1 MYIYNFLFKITF
13 MRNKL
18 KFIVNR
24 FNKDKFKG
32 GLRDFFEYLDLGI
45 ENATDGD
52 YGANII
58 RSVPGKN
65 ILGQWHY
72 HELNFQMVYILEGW
86 VKFEY
91 QNEGVFILNKG
102 DSVLQPPKIL
112 HREIEHSE
120 DLMLIEVTSPAKFKS
135 VNI

>member
-1 MYIYNFLFKITF
+1 M
-13 MRNKL
+13 
-18 KFIVNR
+18 KFIINR
-24 FNKDKFKG
+24 FNKDKFEG
-32 GLRDFFEYLDLGI
+32 GLRNFFEYLDLGI
-45 ENATDGD
+45 EKATDGD

-58 RSVPGKN
+58 RSVPRKN
-65 ILGQWHY
+65 TLGQWHY
-72 HELNFQMVYILEGW
+72 HELNFQMVYILDGW
-86 VKFEY
+86 VKFDY

-112 HREIEHSE
+112 HREIEHYE